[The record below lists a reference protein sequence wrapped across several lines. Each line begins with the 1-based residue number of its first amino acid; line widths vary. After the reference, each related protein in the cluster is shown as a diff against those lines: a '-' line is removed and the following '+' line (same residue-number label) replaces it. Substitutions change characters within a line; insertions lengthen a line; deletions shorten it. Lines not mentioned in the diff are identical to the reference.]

1 MQQLLLNEYF
11 TLTNDLVFKLVMTSL
26 PHALG
31 KAESPALVF
40 SINSETLESKDSIG
54 IGLRVNDS
62 LFLGAQPV
70 IAWRTA
76 TLRTKDLACEL
87 MAAQSPAV
95 KNMEDLSPIVAV
107 SFVQSKTSYPKK
119 MTSRTLHL
127 SDFGFIT
134 PFEDKISMVIIPLPT
149 EEEHFELPLSQEDQ
163 WRWFI
168 KEARPHTLSS
178 IIKALFSQDPIFK
191 VLQQTLDFLSDQE
204 AIRDLAER
212 RYRRMQEIVQVEEK
226 AAMRA

>member
-26 PHALG
+26 PHDLG

-40 SINSETLESKDSIG
+40 SIDSETLESKDSIG

-70 IAWRTA
+70 TAWRTA

-119 MTSRTLHL
+119 MISRTLHL

>member
-40 SINSETLESKDSIG
+40 SIDSETLESKDSIG

-70 IAWRTA
+70 TAWRTA

-95 KNMEDLSPIVAV
+95 KNIEDLSPIVAV
-107 SFVQSKTSYPKK
+107 SFVQSKTSYSKK

-212 RYRRMQEIVQVEEK
+212 RYRRMQEIEQVEEK

>member
-40 SINSETLESKDSIG
+40 SIDSETLESKDSIG

-70 IAWRTA
+70 TAWRTA

-95 KNMEDLSPIVAV
+95 KNIEDLSPIVAV

-168 KEARPHTLSS
+168 K
-178 IIKALFSQDPIFK
+178 
-191 VLQQTLDFLSDQE
+191 
-204 AIRDLAER
+204 
-212 RYRRMQEIVQVEEK
+212 
-226 AAMRA
+226 